1 MKGVHYVSLGQWPPA
16 LYVTDDKRAYQRFI
30 KKHCGPAASRCTP
43 FPDINC
49 GSCQKLE
56 GGQDCVFL
64 ICIGPQKDAAELA
77 GTLAHEATHAM
88 RWLFEHIGEHSPG
101 TETEACLVEHIVR
114 NGLKALAA

>member
-1 MKGVHYVSLGQWPPA
+1 MKGVHYIDLGQWPPA

-30 KKHCGPAASRCTP
+30 KKLCGPAAAKCPP
-43 FPDINC
+43 FPGTNAGC
-49 GSCQKLE
+49 CQKLADDS
-56 GGQDCVFL
+56 DCVFL
-64 ICIGPQKDAAELA
+64 ISVGPQKDAAELA

-101 TETEACLVEHIVR
+101 TETEAYLVEHIVR